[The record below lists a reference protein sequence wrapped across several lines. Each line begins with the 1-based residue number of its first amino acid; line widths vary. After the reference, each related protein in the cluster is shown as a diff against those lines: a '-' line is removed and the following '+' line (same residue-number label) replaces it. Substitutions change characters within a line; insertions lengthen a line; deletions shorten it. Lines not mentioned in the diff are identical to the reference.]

1 MTNEAK
7 LRKFIR
13 RTIKEI
19 TTTGDVAGYATPY
32 AFTGDK
38 RSNKPRIE
46 KLIKSTGYSLTPR
59 GKEDVRPGDTLDENY
74 RQYRNDTS
82 KHPHQKIGK
91 AIAEITQHLHVVERV
106 LRMNNRLQQ
115 EYNLPHGKLWKR
127 TQQQMAKMENK
138 LMELATTLRNMRN

>member
-59 GKEDVRPGDTLDENY
+59 GKEDVRLGDTLDENY

-91 AIAEITQHLHVVERV
+91 AIAEITQHLRVVERV
-106 LRMNNRLQQ
+106 LRMNNRLKN
-115 EYNLPHGKLWKR
+115 EYGISNDKLWNRTQNQMTKLEGKLLEIAHR
-127 TQQQMAKMENK
+127 
-138 LMELATTLRNMRN
+138 LRELRG